1 MDIFIARQ
9 PIFNTKQEVFA
20 YELLYRSGTRNVY
33 AGIDGDRASSEVI
46 GSSFLLFGL
55 ENLTMGKK
63 AFINFTRKLLEDEV
77 ATLLPQELI
86 VVEVLENVEPDKQ
99 MLSACIKLK
108 ELGYLLALNDFTY
121 DPRFDPFIDLVDI
134 IKVDFL
140 QTTPAKRE
148 ALVRRAKNKKIK
160 FLAEKVETLEDFHHA
175 LQAGYSYFQG
185 YFFSKPNI
193 VSGKDITSFKLT
205 YLQLLQEINKT
216 DLDFDQA
223 ERIIKSDVA
232 LSYKLLRF
240 INSAAFSF
248 PREISSIKQALVL
261 LGQKEILKWVSLVA
275 LRSIGEDKPDEL
287 VSIAISRGRFCE
299 LMAPQIGMKS
309 RSPDFFL
316 MGMFSLIDAFLDQ
329 PLAHILTQLPIA
341 TDIKEALLGI
351 IESRLRDVYEMA
363 VSYEKGNWVKALR
376 LAKKL
381 HLEEQRIINIYL
393 ESLNFAQRIF
403 SEPQPARKRIE
414 TVENRIY

>member
-9 PIFNTKQEVFA
+9 PIFDVRQNVFA
-20 YELLYRSGTRNVY
+20 YELLYRSGTQNLY
-33 AGIDGDRASSEVI
+33 AGINGDRASSEVI

-55 ENLTMGKK
+55 ENLTMGRK

-77 ATLLPQELI
+77 ATLLPKELI
-86 VVEVLENVEPDKQ
+86 VVEVLENVEPDEQ
-99 MLSACIKLK
+99 MLAACIKLK
-108 ELGYLLALNDFTY
+108 ELGYLLALDDFAY

-140 QTTPAKRE
+140 QTSPRE
-148 ALVRRAKNKKIK
+148 RTALVQRIGNKEIK
-160 FLAEKVETLEDFHHA
+160 FLAEKVETMEDFNQA

-205 YLQLLQEINKT
+205 YLQLLQEIGKP
-216 DLDFDQA
+216 DLDFNQL
-223 ERIIKSDVA
+223 EEIIKRDVA

-240 INSAAFSF
+240 INSAAFSL
-248 PREISSIKQALVL
+248 RGEISSIKQALVL
-261 LGQKEILKWVSLVA
+261 LGQKEIQKWVSLVA

-287 VSIAISRGRFCE
+287 VKVAISRGRFCE
-299 LMAPQIGMKS
+299 LVSPKLGLKH

-316 MGMFSLIDAFLDQ
+316 MGLFSLIDAFLDQ
-329 PLAHILTQLPIA
+329 PLAYILSQLPIA
-341 TDIKEALLGI
+341 VDIKRALLGK
-351 IESRLRDVYEMA
+351 ESRLKDVHQMA
-363 VSYEKGNWVKALR
+363 VSYEQGDWKKALR

-381 HLEEQRIINIYL
+381 KLEEKEIIDVYL
-393 ESLNFAQRIF
+393 KSLDFARRIF
-403 SEPQPARKRIE
+403 G
-414 TVENRIY
+414 

>member
-9 PIFNTKQEVFA
+9 PIFDIRQNVFA
-20 YELLYRSGTRNVY
+20 YELLYRSGIKNLY
-33 AGIDGDRASSEVI
+33 AGINGDQASSEVI

-77 ATLLPQELI
+77 ATLLPKESI

-108 ELGYLLALNDFTY
+108 ELGYQLALDDFAY
-121 DPRFDPFIDLVDI
+121 DPRFEPFIDLVDI

-140 QTTPAKRE
+140 QTSPQDRA
-148 ALVRRAKNKKIK
+148 ALVQRIGNKNIK
-160 FLAEKVETLEDFHHA
+160 FLAEKVETKEDFNQA

-205 YLQLLQEINKT
+205 YLQLLQEIGKP
-216 DLDFDQA
+216 DLDFD
-223 ERIIKSDVA
+223 ELEETIKRDVA
-232 LSYKLLRF
+232 LSYKLLRY
-240 INSAAFSF
+240 INSAAFSL
-248 PREISSIKQALVL
+248 RANISSIKQALVL
-261 LGQKEILKWVSLVA
+261 LGQKEIKKWVSLVA

-287 VSIAISRGRFCE
+287 VKLAISRGRFCE
-299 LMAPQIGMKS
+299 LVSPKLGLKH

-329 PLAHILTQLPIA
+329 PLAYILSQLPIA
-341 TDIKEALLGI
+341 VDIKRALLGK
-351 IESRLRDVYEMA
+351 ESRFKDVYQMA
-363 VSYEKGNWVKALR
+363 VSYEQGNWEKALR
-376 LAKKL
+376 LAKRLK
-381 HLEEQRIINIYL
+381 LEEQEIIDVYL
-393 ESLNFAQRIF
+393 ESLDFTRRIF
-403 SEPQPARKRIE
+403 G
-414 TVENRIY
+414 

>member
-9 PIFNTKQEVFA
+9 PIFDIRQNVFA
-20 YELLYRSGTRNVY
+20 YELLYRSGIKNLY
-33 AGIDGDRASSEVI
+33 AGINGDQASSEVI

-77 ATLLPQELI
+77 ATLLPKESI

-108 ELGYLLALNDFTY
+108 ELGYLLALDDFAY
-121 DPRFDPFIDLVDI
+121 DPRFEPFIDLVDI

-140 QTTPAKRE
+140 QTSPQDRA
-148 ALVRRAKNKKIK
+148 ALVQRIGNKNIK
-160 FLAEKVETLEDFHHA
+160 FLAEKVETKEDFNQA

-205 YLQLLQEINKT
+205 YLQLLQEIGKP
-216 DLDFDQA
+216 DLDFD
-223 ERIIKSDVA
+223 ELEEIIKRDVA
-232 LSYKLLRF
+232 LSYKLLRY
-240 INSAAFSF
+240 INSAAFSL
-248 PREISSIKQALVL
+248 RGNISSIKQALVL
-261 LGQKEILKWVSLVA
+261 LGQKEIKKWVSLVA

-287 VSIAISRGRFCE
+287 VKLAISRGRFCE
-299 LMAPQIGMKS
+299 LMSPKLGLKH

-329 PLAHILTQLPIA
+329 PLAYILSQLPIA
-341 TDIKEALLGI
+341 VDIKRALLGK
-351 IESRLRDVYEMA
+351 ESRFKDVYQMA
-363 VSYEKGNWVKALR
+363 VSYEQGNWEKALR
-376 LAKKL
+376 LAKRLK
-381 HLEEQRIINIYL
+381 LEEQEIIDVYL
-393 ESLNFAQRIF
+393 ESLDFTRRIF
-403 SEPQPARKRIE
+403 G
-414 TVENRIY
+414 